1 MTSRFKEDE
10 KNERIIRGLLK
21 LTPNRRCINCNS
33 LGPQYVCTNFWT
45 FVCTSCSGIHREF
58 THRVKSV
65 SMAKFTAQEVS
76 ALQEGGNQ
84 HAKEIFFKEWD
95 PQTHS
100 LPDSNN
106 VDRLRDFIK
115 HVYVDK
121 RFTGERSYD
130 KPPKAQGDKD
140 DSYENRRM
148 ETYQGGHKSPPYEDT
163 YERRYS
169 DRSSPG
175 GRSPGYDQER
185 HYANDKRSPGRPP
198 IINDWRR
205 EDRFGDGRK
214 FEDRRISDGGN
225 KIESQSP
232 ERAKDL
238 GSSSPLPVVRPVREI
253 LGENVVPLRIS
264 EPPKANSGQAANGSG
279 LTQRTA
285 SSSSLASSNGTQ
297 TEVKLETI
305 RSLIDFDDIPE
316 PPIAPAIPQATPTT
330 VAQHANPTNSGDSNW
345 ASFDVEPVVKAS
357 QGLSNVNPLES
368 MLSQLSVPS
377 SLPAHVSGAQG
388 PLAGSAPAASS
399 FTTFPASVG
408 SLTSSGL
415 TTASPFSNAGPW
427 HSLQYQQPQPQPLF
441 TSTVGQP
448 TIQQSIPPVNGAL
461 NYQGHPSTLVPNVSK
476 VVNEEKYS
484 VASQTST
491 VDIKPSGRNELPEDL
506 FTVKYSAFPA
516 PIPGWQM
523 GAPPGMGVPV
533 QYNNVMSIPS
543 FPQPSKSTN
552 PFDVINQPT
561 PVPVQAPTF
570 PSMSSLQGALPSVT
584 PSATAHPSNMVNQSL
599 AWNPPSSLSYA
610 PMPPPQAHTF
620 ASAMRPRA
628 YMEQQMATNVTMPSH
643 QGLGTFGTEG
653 GAFGFSTI
661 DQQPNGRLPAP
672 ATLNPF
678 PSGGNPFGCA

>member
-65 SMAKFTAQEVS
+65 SMAKFTAQEVG

-399 FTTFPASVG
+399 FTTFPANVG

-491 VDIKPSGRNELPEDL
+491 VGIKPSGRNELPEDL
-506 FTVKYSAFPA
+506 FAVKYSAFPA

-672 ATLNPF
+672 AKLNPF
-678 PSGGNPFGCA
+678 PSGGNPFG